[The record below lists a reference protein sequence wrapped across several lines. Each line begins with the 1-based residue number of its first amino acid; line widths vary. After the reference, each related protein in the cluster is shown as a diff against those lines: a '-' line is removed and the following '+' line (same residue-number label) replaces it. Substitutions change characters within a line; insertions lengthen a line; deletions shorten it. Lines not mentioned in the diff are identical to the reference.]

1 MDESLIAR
9 IEHLEALYSEQD
21 YTLQA
26 LNDTVARQD
35 REITSLT
42 LAIERLKQQLK
53 LLKSDDVSG
62 NISPEHEKPPH
73 Y

>member
-9 IEHLEALYSEQD
+9 LEHLETLYSEQE

-26 LNDTVARQD
+26 LNDTVSRQD

-42 LAIERLKQQLK
+42 LAIERLMQQLK
-53 LLKSDDVSG
+53 SLKNDVSG
-62 NISPEHEKPPH
+62 NVSPEHEKPPH

>member
-1 MDESLIAR
+1 MDQSLERR
-9 IEHLEALYSEQD
+9 IEHLESLFAEQE

-26 LNDTVARQD
+26 LNDTVSRQD

-42 LAIERLKQQLK
+42 LAIERLKQQIDS
-53 LLKSDDVSG
+53 LKSDVSSD
-62 NISPEHEKPPH
+62 ISPEHEKPPH

>member
-1 MDESLIAR
+1 VNESLQSR
-9 IEHLEALYSEQD
+9 LEHLEALYTQQE

-26 LNDTVARQD
+26 LNDMVARQD

-42 LAIERLKQQLK
+42 LGLEGLKLQLK
-53 LLKSDDVSG
+53 SLGAGAASD
-62 NISPEHEKPPH
+62 ISSEIEKPPH

>member
-1 MDESLIAR
+1 MDQSLERR
-9 IEHLEALYSEQD
+9 IEHLESLYSEQE

-26 LNDTVARQD
+26 LNDTVSLQD
-35 REITSLT
+35 REITSLR
-42 LAIERLKQQLK
+42 LAIERLNDQLK
-53 LLKSDDVSG
+53 SLKSDLSS

>member
-1 MDESLIAR
+1 MDDSLERR
-9 IEHLEALYSEQD
+9 IEHLESIFAEQEYS
-21 YTLQA
+21 LQA

-42 LAIERLKQQLK
+42 LAIEGLKQQLEAMK
-53 LLKSDDVSG
+53 RELSSD
-62 NISPEHEKPPH
+62 ISPEHERPPH

>member
-1 MDESLIAR
+1 MNHYLERR
-9 IEHLEALYSEQD
+9 IDNLETLFSEHE
-21 YTLQA
+21 YTVQA
-26 LNDTVARQD
+26 LNDTVSRQD

-42 LAIERLKQQLK
+42 LTIERLKEQLQT
-53 LLKSDDVSG
+53 LKSDLPG